1 MDELYRML
9 GQERRADFERE
20 ARRRS
25 LAALATRPQPSSSV
39 LPVLRWR
46 LRKTDRTRRSDGKEQ
61 IVTHTRIYVKRQ
73 KLARRI
79 ERAAVPERPHIGRGP
94 RYLVQPSVTTAC
106 APALHAIGA
115 ALRDE
120 SIEIDNATLEAL
132 KRFITDGSGPF
143 FDRNSTAAVREIVR
157 LHDVIVGA
165 TQVVFDEEHFAIAV

>member
-39 LPVLRWR
+39 LPVLRWT

-79 ERAAVPERPHIGRGP
+79 ERAAVPGSARS
-94 RYLVQPSVTTAC
+94 SVVDLAISSNPVSPP
-106 APALHAIGA
+106 PALRRFMPSEQRCGTRAS
-115 ALRDE
+115 R
-120 SIEIDNATLEAL
+120 STTRRS
-132 KRFITDGSGPF
+132 KR
-143 FDRNSTAAVREIVR
+143 
-157 LHDVIVGA
+157 
-165 TQVVFDEEHFAIAV
+165 